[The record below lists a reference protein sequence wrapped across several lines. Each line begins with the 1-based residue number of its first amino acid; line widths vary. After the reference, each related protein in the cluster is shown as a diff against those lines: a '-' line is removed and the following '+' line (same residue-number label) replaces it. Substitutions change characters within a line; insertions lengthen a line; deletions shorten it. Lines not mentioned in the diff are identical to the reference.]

1 MASRLC
7 PPRLQPGMTIG
18 IVAPSSPAD
27 DHERIAQGVATLESL
42 GFHVI
47 FGDHVLD
54 RHGHFAGRDA
64 DRADDL
70 LAMLLREDVDGVWCL
85 CGGVG
90 AMRTALAL
98 DPVRIAE
105 VATHPPKAFIGFSD
119 ITMLHGYLG
128 AMLGWVTFYGP
139 MLTNLI
145 PARLTAYNLDGI
157 RRALMESEAFN
168 IAPSHD
174 GPMIETIVPGV
185 VEGEIV
191 GGCLPSLNILA
202 GTPWAFDLRGRIL
215 FVEAVHA
222 DAGSIDNFFVDLLG
236 KGQLQQCAGIVIG
249 ECFECGTPE
258 SDEVLSVRAIIK
270 ELVKPLGV
278 PTLYNLPIGHGR
290 HHATIP
296 IGVHARLD
304 ATAGT
309 LRILE
314 PGVR

>member
-1 MASRLC
+1 MPPTNDFPRRNMIAPQRRL
-7 PPRLQPGMTIG
+7 RHNA
-18 IVAPSSPAD
+18 API
-27 DHERIAQGVATLESL
+27 HWNHINLT
-42 GFHVI
+42 
-47 FGDHVLD
+47 
-54 RHGHFAGRDA
+54 
-64 DRADDL
+64 DDL

-85 CGGVG
+85 RGGVG

-119 ITMLHGYLG
+119 ITVLHGYLG
-128 AMLGWVTFYGP
+128 A

-168 IAPSHD
+168 IAPSPD

-215 FVEAVHA
+215 FVEAVRA

-236 KGQLQQCAGIVIG
+236 KGQLQQYVGIVIG

-258 SDEVLSVRAIIK
+258 LDEVLSVRAIIK

-290 HHATIP
+290 HHATIL